1 MEDVKRIGQ
10 DSSSTLKL
18 EGYKDAIVY
27 VLHTFCVWAVNQN
40 KQASVGPKHCEWL
53 EIPWSVMWAAVPPDI
68 RGYVKKVIKGSLH
81 GFFLLHPL
89 RAFDEQNPIFFYF
102 DNFQTPTQAEES

>member
-1 MEDVKRIGQ
+1 MSISEIKSPGAVQ

-53 EIPWSVMWAAVPPDI
+53 EIP
-68 RGYVKKVIKGSLH
+68 
-81 GFFLLHPL
+81 
-89 RAFDEQNPIFFYF
+89 
-102 DNFQTPTQAEES
+102 